1 MSEPMSAERLA
12 RIRERAVRAAC
23 GKHKDDGWLFCRI
36 DAPELLAEV
45 ERLRTAEE
53 SLVVE
58 NARMRTEN
66 DVMFQDL
73 CRARKFGDET
83 AHLMGAAIKT
93 REKAKDAMRKQ
104 ISHTLRARKQRD
116 VLTAEVRRL
125 REVHS
130 VDVNKMIATETE
142 VDAYKAD
149 IEAGRLIRI
158 PCREF
163 YENAGGIA
171 WFVWEGEVIETVQ
184 CGAQIDAEGRL
195 YVVLVCEDKIFPYRT
210 PIAEYDME
218 MSDWC
223 TNDKA
228 VDAEDYQRTV
238 FMTEEAA
245 RAALGKE
252 REDG

>member
-1 MSEPMSAERLA
+1 MN
-12 RIRERAVRAAC
+12 
-23 GKHKDDGWLFCRI
+23 DDRMT
-36 DAPELLAEV
+36 PEALAEIAN
-45 ERLRTAEE
+45 RAN
-53 SLVVE
+53 LVVKNHE
-58 NARMRTEN
+58 DWSVAAAVMLAGH
-66 DVMFQDL
+66 DVPKL
-73 CRARKFGDET
+73 
-83 AHLMGAAIKT
+83 I
-93 REKAKDAMRKQ
+93 
-104 ISHTLRARKQRD
+104 
-116 VLTAEVRRL
+116 AEVRRL
-125 REVHS
+125 RAE
-130 VDVNKMIATETE
+130 N
-142 VDAYKAD
+142 DAYKAD
-149 IEAGRLIRI
+149 VEAGRLIRI

-163 YENAGGIA
+163 YENTGGIA
-171 WFVWEGEVIETVQ
+171 WLVWEGEVIETVQ
-184 CGAQIDAEGRL
+184 CGAQIDPEGKL

>member
-1 MSEPMSAERLA
+1 MDWLDEIEA
-12 RIRERAVRAAC
+12 R
-23 GKHKDDGWLFCRI
+23 GYTNDLT
-36 DAPELLAEV
+36 P
-45 ERLRTAEE
+45 
-53 SLVVE
+53 
-58 NARMRTEN
+58 N
-66 DVMFQDL
+66 DVYL
-73 CRARKFGDET
+73 
-83 AHLMGAAIKT
+83 L
-93 REKAKDAMRKQ
+93 
-104 ISHTLRARKQRD
+104 L
-116 VLTAEVRRL
+116 AEVRRL

-171 WFVWEGEVIETVQ
+171 WLVWEGEVIETVQ
-184 CGAQIDAEGRL
+184 CGALIDPEGKL